1 MPKVMDFKDLFGE
14 AHSPFGEAHS
24 PTLKMLGIKY
34 GYKLSVHIY
43 VRIKQFAPIIKT
55 NL

>member
-1 MPKVMDFKDLFGE
+1 MPKVMDLKDL
-14 AHSPFGEAHS
+14 FGEAHS